1 MKNSKEF
8 AQELIDF
15 LYDSPSAF
23 HAVENVKEDLVKA
36 GFSEL
41 KEEAKWNLEKGGKYF
56 TTKNG
61 SALIAFVVGN
71 GEIEEH
77 GFKLIG
83 AHTDSPGFR
92 IKPKAEMVVE
102 DTYVRLN
109 TEVYGGPI
117 LSTWFDRP
125 LSLAGRVTLKSENPL
140 EPKIELLNVKKP
152 IMIIPNLS
160 IHMNRTIN
168 EGYAYNKQKD
178 TLPLL
183 SLVNENLEKGNYLM
197 NLIAGEL
204 NVSKE
209 DIIDFDLFLY
219 EFEKGCIMGLNE
231 EFISS
236 GRLDDLQNVH
246 AGIEAIKNA
255 ALTNGTNVMI
265 CYDNEE
271 VGSATKQ
278 GADSDMLANILE
290 RIVLC
295 LGKGREDFFRA
306 LAKSF
311 IISADNAHALH
322 PNYTEKHDPTNR
334 PMINKGPVIK
344 VNANQAYTT
353 DAESCAVYEMICMK
367 AGVPYQKFVNR
378 SDVRGGSTIGPI
390 NSTHLNIRSVDM
402 GMPQFAMH
410 SIREF
415 AGVEDHMYGYKSFLE
430 FFNL

>member
-8 AQELIDF
+8 AQELVDF

-71 GEIEEH
+71 GEIEEN

-140 EPKIELLNVKKP
+140 EPKIELLNIKRP

-197 NLIAGEL
+197 NLIAEEL
-204 NVSKE
+204 KVAKE
-209 DIIDFDLFLY
+209 EIIDFDLFLY

-255 ALTNGTNVMI
+255 AVTNGTNVMI

-290 RIVLC
+290 RIILC
-295 LGKGREDFFRA
+295 LGKGREDFFRT

-322 PNYTEKHDPTNR
+322 PNYPEKHDPTNR

-353 DAESCAVYEMICMK
+353 DAESSAVYEMICMK

-402 GMPQFAMH
+402 GTPQFAMH

-415 AGVEDHMYGYKSFLE
+415 AGVEDHMYAYKSFLE

>member
-8 AQELIDF
+8 AQELVDF

-71 GEIEEH
+71 GEIEEN

-140 EPKIELLNVKKP
+140 EPKIELLNIKRP

-183 SLVNENLEKGNYLM
+183 SLVNENLEKGNYLI
-197 NLIAGEL
+197 NLIAEEL
-204 NVSKE
+204 KVAKE
-209 DIIDFDLFLY
+209 EIIDFDLFLY

-255 ALTNGTNVMI
+255 AVTNGTNVMI

-290 RIVLC
+290 RIILC
-295 LGKGREDFFRA
+295 LGKGREDFFRT

-322 PNYTEKHDPTNR
+322 PNYPEKHDPTNR

-353 DAESCAVYEMICMK
+353 DAESSAVYEMICMK

-402 GMPQFAMH
+402 GTPQFAMH

-415 AGVEDHMYGYKSFLE
+415 AGVEDHMYAYKSFLE